1 MFREIDRL
9 VRYVANH
16 HEGKI
21 ALLLDREM
29 NDFLKFIKGYQSS
42 KVRVQIEHLANYIND
57 KERLQFIYAINV
69 GRKKKIQFDAPLKN
83 VIMTVIGDFYKNH
96 LAVGH
101 WTRVEYM
108 TSDVAFYDW
117 EFAPDMI
124 LMIGTNYQFYQA
136 VQTVSDGRTL
146 DYHSIKEGGITFTDI
161 EIGRSVFG
169 VYVKTILSLSSTI
182 SSNTKFVY
190 IADPVF
196 THWVKTYPSVIA
208 PLYPSPIFLH
218 S

>member
-9 VRYVANH
+9 VRYVANQ

-21 ALLLDREM
+21 ALLLDREI

-57 KERLQFIYAINV
+57 KERLQFINAINV
-69 GRKKKIQFDAPLKN
+69 GRKKKIQFDAPVKD

-96 LAVGH
+96 LVVDP
-101 WTRVEYM
+101 WIRVEYT

-117 EFAPDMI
+117 YFAPDII
-124 LMIGTNYQFYQA
+124 LLIGTNYQFYQA
-136 VQTVSDGRTL
+136 VQMVSDGQTL
-146 DYHSIKEGGITFTDI
+146 DYHSVKGGGITFRDKDL
-161 EIGRSVFG
+161 ERSICRI
-169 VYVKTILSLSSTI
+169 YIKAILSLSSTQ

-190 IADPVF
+190 IADPMFSYWTRAHPTVF
-196 THWVKTYPSVIA
+196 TLLHPSQA
-208 PLYPSPIFLH
+208 
-218 S
+218 